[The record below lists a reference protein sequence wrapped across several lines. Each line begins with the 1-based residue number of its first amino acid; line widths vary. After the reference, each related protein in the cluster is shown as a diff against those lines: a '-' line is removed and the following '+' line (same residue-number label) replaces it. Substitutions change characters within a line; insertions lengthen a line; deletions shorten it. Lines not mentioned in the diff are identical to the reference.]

1 LRSTTKSDI
10 FQWLVIPV
18 LQLVVGYLTSDQKFN
33 LPNTH
38 QKFNHQILFL
48 YSEKQNNW
56 HTIRQKFRLTPGRES
71 WPGTFQDKRT
81 RLIIASQT
89 FNFIISTSQILCF
102 ITITSLTFW
111 SKIPNRKLL
120 GF

>member
-56 HTIRQKFRLTPGRES
+56 HTIRQKFRLTPGRGLMTWNFS
-71 WPGTFQDKRT
+71 RQTD
-81 RLIIASQT
+81 T
-89 FNFIISTSQILCF
+89 FNYC
-102 ITITSLTFW
+102 LTN
-111 SKIPNRKLL
+111 I
-120 GF
+120 